1 MQAMVET
8 LPLATIGILSVGTVI
23 VLVITGFFLR
33 SARKTV
39 DLAGNRLEHMREEQ
53 DRLSFMS
60 EEQQRLEKE
69 LQQERRQRLEAQREV
84 ERMQQ
89 EHSAELERTHS
100 RLTKELEAE
109 REQRLEAQRQAE
121 ELEQERLQMQQESK
135 RLAEELEKKRMDY
148 EELRHRASQE
158 RSERELEKLA
168 YQYAE
173 WKASFL
179 ERELFGA
186 RTQEASGDL
195 VGELMAKWQ
204 ADLSGSANDPSENGD

>member
-1 MQAMVET
+1 MQAMVES
-8 LPLATIGILSVGTVI
+8 LPFATIGILLVGTVI

-39 DLAGNRLEHMREEQ
+39 DLAGNRLEHTREEQ

-69 LQQERRQRLEAQREV
+69 LQHERRQRLEAQREL

-89 EHSAELERTHS
+89 EHSAELERTYS

-186 RTQEASGDL
+186 RAQEASGDL
-195 VGELMAKWQ
+195 VGELTAKWQ

>member
-1 MQAMVET
+1 MEAMVET
-8 LPLATIGILSVGTVI
+8 LPLATFSILFVGIAI
-23 VLVITGFFLR
+23 ILVIAGFFLR

-39 DLAGNRLEHMREEQ
+39 DLAGNRLEHIREEQ
-53 DRLSFMS
+53 DRLAFMS

-69 LQQERRQRLEAQREV
+69 LQNERRQRLEAQREL
-84 ERMQQ
+84 EHMQQ

-100 RLTKELEAE
+100 RLTKELEGE

-121 ELEQERLQMQQESK
+121 EQEQEHLRVQQEF
-135 RLAEELEKKRMDY
+135 RRVAEELEKKHMDY
-148 EELRHRASQE
+148 EELRHRFSQE
-158 RSERELEKLA
+158 RSERELEKQA

-195 VGELMAKWQ
+195 VGELTAKWQ
-204 ADLSGSANDPSENGD
+204 AELSGSANDPSENGD